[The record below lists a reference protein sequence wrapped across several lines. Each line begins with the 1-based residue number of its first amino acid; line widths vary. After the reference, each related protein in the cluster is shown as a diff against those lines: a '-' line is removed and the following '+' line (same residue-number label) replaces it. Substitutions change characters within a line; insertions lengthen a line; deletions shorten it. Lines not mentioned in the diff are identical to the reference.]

1 MEAVR
6 LRHRVRAWGSGPGS
20 ACARGVRPRLRVRA
34 WGSGS
39 GSACARASAC
49 GYVRQRILVFR
60 LRPSDRANRRDV
72 FLFFVKFF
80 KAFKSGN
87 LFVS

>member
-1 MEAVR
+1 MREAPVQGDSKIT
-6 LRHRVRAWGSGPGS
+6 LLS
-20 ACARGVRPRLRVRA
+20 RGETRRQFGLRLRVRA

-39 GSACARASAC
+39 GSACACASAC
-49 GYVRQRILVFR
+49 GYVQQRILVFR

>member
-1 MEAVR
+1 M
-6 LRHRVRAWGSGPGS
+6 
-20 ACARGVRPRLRVRA
+20 RGAPVQGDSKITLPSRGETWRQFGL
-34 WGSGS
+34 
-39 GSACARASAC
+39 GSACARASVC